1 VINTTEKK
9 DMHMS
14 EQEAA
19 LNEKQ
24 DERFKQTIAVLIAV
38 VTLCAAIIAY
48 LQSDAGARDDRANRD
63 NKRYALEA
71 FGQQVRGNAEVN
83 YAYNSAYQS
92 WQELDLL
99 ATSAANRGD
108 EAAAQRYTSLRD
120 QARQFSPLLDAPY
133 FDESAGEVDLARY
146 EVDTYLVAVTGL
158 QEAFLASS
166 VVKDAWDA
174 KANTYIV
181 HLTLLA
187 VALFLFGLS
196 LVTAGGITRW
206 IFTTTGGAI
215 TLLALVWA
223 GSVYAQPVVDLRDQG
238 QAIQAYAQGMGLAY
252 QKKHKEAI
260 AAFDTALQAAPDY
273 ANALAQR
280 AEAQSALGN
289 WDAAA
294 ADYEKAR
301 AAGDQ
306 SGNTAGELAWI
317 YYLQGRFDEAI
328 AMNRTALQATPG
340 ELWIQ
345 YDLALSLLTAGQLDA
360 AKAEYAAGM
369 KLAAEQVAAA
379 KAAGAEPPSY
389 LWWGLDDA
397 AAGLDDLVAI
407 LDGEESAPPLDK
419 ISNGD
424 AIRPVADELISQIK
438 SLAVALEYTGQPPS
452 APLTAQISP
461 FAFAKPIYDAAGEV
475 TDYTEIESVP
485 YSTQAVAVL
494 FDYTGM
500 ADGQEVLFKVY
511 INGEEDP
518 SWRVIFPWEAGAEGS
533 YEKPLSL
540 DYSDNF
546 VLVAGYYTVEI
557 YVDGQLAQRGSF
569 VVEEE

>member
-1 VINTTEKK
+1 
-9 DMHMS
+9 MS
-14 EQEAA
+14 EQESTQK
-19 LNEKQ
+19 EQQ

-71 FGQQVRGNAEVN
+71 FGRQVSGNAAVN

-99 ATSAANRGD
+99 AASAANRGD
-108 EAAAQRYTSLRD
+108 EAASQRYTILRD

-133 FDESAGEVDLARY
+133 FDATTGEVDLARY
-146 EVDTYLVAVTGL
+146 EADTYLAEVTGL

-174 KANTYIV
+174 KSNTYIV

-196 LVTAGGITRW
+196 LVTASGATRW
-206 IFTTTGGAI
+206 IFSTMGAAI
-215 TLLALVWA
+215 TLVALLWA
-223 GSVYAQPVVDLRDQG
+223 GRVYAEPVVDLREQG
-238 QAIQAYAQGMGLAY
+238 QAIGAYAQGIGLAY
-252 QKKHKEAI
+252 QNKYEEAI
-260 AAFDTALQAAPDY
+260 AAFDTALQAAPTY

-289 WDAAA
+289 WVEAA

-301 AAGDQ
+301 TAGDQ

-328 AMNRTALQATPG
+328 AMNRTALQASPG

-360 AKAEYAAGM
+360 AKAEYTAGM

-379 KAAGAEPPSY
+379 KAANAEPPSY

-397 AAGLDDLVAI
+397 ASGLDDLVAI
-407 LDGEESAPPLDK
+407 LDGEESVPPLDK
-419 ISNGD
+419 ITNGE
-424 AIRPVADELISQIK
+424 AIRPVAEELISQIK
-438 SLAVALEYTGQPPS
+438 SLAVALEYSGQPPS

-461 FAFAKPIYDAAGEV
+461 FVFAEPIYDESGEV
-475 TDYTEIESVP
+475 TDYTEIDAVP
-485 YSTQAVAVL
+485 FGTQAVAVL
-494 FDYTGM
+494 FDYQGM
-500 ADGQEVLFKVY
+500 VDGQEVLFKVY
-511 INGEEDP
+511 IDGEEDP

-546 VLVAGYYTVEI
+546 VLAAGYYTVEI

-569 VVEEE
+569 MVEEE

>member
-1 VINTTEKK
+1 
-9 DMHMS
+9 MS
-14 EQEAA
+14 EQEST
-19 LNEKQ
+19 LKERQ

-71 FGQQVRGNAEVN
+71 FGRQVSGNAEVN

-99 ATSAANRGD
+99 AASAANRGD
-108 EAAAQRYTSLRD
+108 EAAAQRYTTLRD
-120 QARQFSPLLDAPY
+120 QARQFSPLLDTPY
-133 FDESAGEVDLARY
+133 FDPATGEVALTRY
-146 EVDTYLVAVTGL
+146 EADTYWVGVTAL

-166 VVKDAWDA
+166 AVKDAWDA
-174 KANTYIV
+174 KSNTYIV

-196 LVTAGGITRW
+196 LVTNGRATRW
-206 IFTTTGGAI
+206 IFTSVGSAI
-215 TLLALVWA
+215 TLVALLWA

-238 QAIQAYAQGMGLAY
+238 QAIGAYAEGVGLAY
-252 QKKHKEAI
+252 QGKHAEAI
-260 AAFDTALQAAPDY
+260 ASFDRALQAAPDY

-280 AEAQSALGN
+280 AEAQSELGN
-289 WDAAA
+289 WAEAA

-306 SGNTAGELAWI
+306 SGNTAGELAWV
-317 YYLQGRFDEAI
+317 YYLQGRFDDAI
-328 AMNRTALQATPG
+328 AMNRTALQASPG

-360 AKAEYAAGM
+360 AKTEYANGM
-369 KLAAEQVAAA
+369 KLATEQVAAA
-379 KAAGAEPPSY
+379 KEAGAEPPSY

-397 AAGLDDLVAI
+397 ASGLDDLVAI

-419 ISNGD
+419 ITNGE
-424 AIRPVADELISQIK
+424 AIRPVAGELISQIK

-461 FAFAKPIYDAAGEV
+461 FVFAEPIYDAAGEV
-475 TDYTEIESVP
+475 TDYTETEAVASG
-485 YSTQAVAVL
+485 TQAVAVL
-494 FDYTGM
+494 FDYASM

-511 INGEEDP
+511 IDGEEDP
-518 SWRVIFPWEAGAEGS
+518 SWRVIFPWEAGTEGS

-546 VLVAGYYTVEI
+546 MLAAGYYTVEI

-569 VVEEE
+569 LVESE

>member
-1 VINTTEKK
+1 
-9 DMHMS
+9 MS
-14 EQEAA
+14 EQQPA
-19 LNEKQ
+19 LQERQ

-48 LQSDAGARDDRANRD
+48 LQSDASARDDHANRD

-108 EAAAQRYTSLRD
+108 EAAAQRYTKLRD

-133 FDESAGEVDLARY
+133 FDASTGEVNLARY
-146 EVDTYLVAVTGL
+146 EADSYLVAVAGL

-166 VVKDAWDA
+166 AVKEAWDA

-196 LVTAGGITRW
+196 LVTAGGVTRW
-206 IFTTTGGAI
+206 IFTTTGSAI
-215 TLLALVWA
+215 SLVALLWA
-223 GSVYAQPVVDLRDQG
+223 SGVYAQPVVDLRDQG
-238 QAIQAYAQGMGLAY
+238 PAIQAYAQGMGLAHQRKY
-252 QKKHKEAI
+252 TEAI
-260 AAFDTALQAAPDY
+260 AAFDTALQAAPAY
-273 ANALAQR
+273 TNALAQR

-289 WDAAA
+289 WTAAA

-306 SGNTAGELAWI
+306 SGNTAGELAWV

-328 AMNRTALQATPG
+328 AMNCTALRASPG

-345 YDLALSLLTAGQLDA
+345 YDLALSLLAAGQLDA
-360 AKAEYAAGM
+360 AKTEYAAGM
-369 KLAAEQVAAA
+369 KLAADQVAAA
-379 KAAGAEPPSY
+379 KAANAEPPSY

-397 AAGLDDLVAI
+397 AGGLDDLLAI
-407 LDGEESAPPLDK
+407 LDGEENAPPLNK
-419 ISNGD
+419 ITD
-424 AIRPVADELISQIK
+424 TEAIRTAANELISQIK
-438 SLAVALEYTGQPPS
+438 SLSVALEYSGQPLT

-461 FAFAKPIYDAAGEV
+461 FVFAEPIYDESGEV
-475 TDYTEIESVP
+475 TDYTDSKSVP
-485 YSTQAVAVL
+485 YGTQAVAVL
-494 FDYTGM
+494 FDYQGM
-500 ADGQEVLFKVY
+500 VADQEVLFKVY

-518 SWRVIFPWEAGAEGS
+518 SWRVIFPWEAGAAGF
-533 YEKPLSL
+533 YKKPLSL

-546 VLVAGYYTVEI
+546 VLAAGEYTVEI
-557 YVDGQLAQRGSF
+557 YVAGQLAQRGSF
-569 VVEEE
+569 MVEAE

>member
-1 VINTTEKK
+1 
-9 DMHMS
+9 MS
-14 EQEAA
+14 EQESTQK
-19 LNEKQ
+19 EQQ

-71 FGQQVRGNAEVN
+71 FGRQVSGNAAVN

-99 ATSAANRGD
+99 AASAANRGD
-108 EAAAQRYTSLRD
+108 EAASQRYTILRD

-133 FDESAGEVDLARY
+133 FDATTGEVDLARY
-146 EVDTYLVAVTGL
+146 EADTYLVEVTGL
-158 QEAFLASS
+158 QEAFLAAS

-174 KANTYIV
+174 KSNTYIV

-196 LVTAGGITRW
+196 LVTASGATRW
-206 IFTTTGGAI
+206 IFSTMGAAI
-215 TLLALVWA
+215 TLVALLWA
-223 GSVYAQPVVDLRDQG
+223 GRVYAEPVVDLREQG
-238 QAIQAYAQGMGLAY
+238 QAIGAYAQGIGLAY
-252 QKKHKEAI
+252 QNKYEEAI
-260 AAFDTALQAAPDY
+260 AAFDTALQAAPTY

-280 AEAQSALGN
+280 AEAQSALGK
-289 WDAAA
+289 WVEAA

-301 AAGDQ
+301 TAGDQ

-328 AMNRTALQATPG
+328 AMNRTALQASPG

-360 AKAEYAAGM
+360 AKAEYTAGM

-379 KAAGAEPPSY
+379 KAANAEPPSY

-397 AAGLDDLVAI
+397 ASGLDDLVAI
-407 LDGEESAPPLDK
+407 LDGEESVPPLDK
-419 ISNGD
+419 ITNGE
-424 AIRPVADELISQIK
+424 AIRPVAEELISQIK
-438 SLAVALEYTGQPPS
+438 SLAVALEYSGQPPS

-461 FAFAKPIYDAAGEV
+461 FVFAEPIYDESGEV
-475 TDYTEIESVP
+475 TDYTEIDAVP
-485 YSTQAVAVL
+485 FGTQAVAVL
-494 FDYTGM
+494 FDYQGM
-500 ADGQEVLFKVY
+500 VDGQEVLFKVY
-511 INGEEDP
+511 IDGEEDP

-546 VLVAGYYTVEI
+546 VLAAGYYTVEI

-569 VVEEE
+569 MVEEE

>member
-1 VINTTEKK
+1 MGEHESTPAERR
-9 DMHMS
+9 
-14 EQEAA
+14 
-19 LNEKQ
+19 
-24 DERFKQTIAVLIAV
+24 DERFKQTIAVLIAA
-38 VTLCAAIIAY
+38 VTLFAAIIAY

-71 FGQQVRGNAEVN
+71 FGRQVSGNAEVN

-108 EAAAQRYTSLRD
+108 EAAALRYAALRD

-133 FDESAGEVDLARY
+133 FDPATGEVDLAHY
-146 EVDTYLVAVTGL
+146 EADTYWVEVTAL

-166 VVKDAWDA
+166 TVKDAWDA
-174 KANTYIV
+174 KSNTYIV

-196 LVTAGGITRW
+196 LVTNGRATRL
-206 IFTTTGGAI
+206 IFSSVGSAI
-215 TLLALVWA
+215 TLVALFWA

-238 QAIQAYAQGMGLAY
+238 QAIGAYAQGVGLAY
-252 QKKHKEAI
+252 QSKYEEAI
-260 AAFDTALQAAPDY
+260 AAFDAALQAAPTY

-289 WDAAA
+289 WAEAA

-306 SGNTAGELAWI
+306 SGNTAGELAWV

-328 AMNRTALQATPG
+328 AMNRTALAATPG

-345 YDLALSLLTAGQLDA
+345 YDLALSLLTAGQLEA
-360 AKAEYAAGM
+360 AKTEYANGM
-369 KLAAEQVAAA
+369 KLAADQVAAA
-379 KAAGAEPPSY
+379 KVAGAEPPSY

-397 AAGLDDLVAI
+397 ASGLDDLVAI
-407 LDGEESAPPLDK
+407 LDGEESAPSLDK
-419 ISNGD
+419 ITNGE
-424 AIRPVADELISQIK
+424 AIRPVANELIHQIK
-438 SLAVALEYTGQPPS
+438 SLAVALEYSGQPPS

-461 FAFAKPIYDAAGEV
+461 FVFAEPIYDEAGEV
-475 TDYTEIESVP
+475 TDYTAIDTVP
-485 YSTQAVAVL
+485 FGTQAVAVL
-494 FDYTGM
+494 FDYAGM

-511 INGEEDP
+511 IEGEEDP

-546 VLVAGYYTVEI
+546 VLAAGYYTVEM

-569 VVEEE
+569 MVEEE

>member
-1 VINTTEKK
+1 
-9 DMHMS
+9 MS
-14 EQEAA
+14 EQESTQK
-19 LNEKQ
+19 EQQ
-24 DERFKQTIAVLIAV
+24 DERFKQTIAILIAV

-71 FGQQVRGNAEVN
+71 FGRQVSGNAAVN

-99 ATSAANRGD
+99 AASAANRGD
-108 EAAAQRYTSLRD
+108 EAASQRYTILRD

-133 FDESAGEVDLARY
+133 FDATSGEVNLARY
-146 EVDTYLVAVTGL
+146 EADTYLVEVTGL

-174 KANTYIV
+174 KSNTYIV

-196 LVTAGGITRW
+196 LVTASGATRW
-206 IFTTTGGAI
+206 IFSTMGAAI
-215 TLLALVWA
+215 TLVALLWA
-223 GSVYAQPVVDLRDQG
+223 GRVYAEPVVDLREQG
-238 QAIQAYAQGMGLAY
+238 QAIGAYAQGIGLAY
-252 QKKHKEAI
+252 QNKYEEAI
-260 AAFDTALQAAPDY
+260 AAFDTALQAAPTY

-289 WDAAA
+289 WVEAA

-306 SGNTAGELAWI
+306 GGNTAGELAWI

-328 AMNRTALQATPG
+328 AMNRTALQASPS

-379 KAAGAEPPSY
+379 KAANAEPPSY

-397 AAGLDDLVAI
+397 ASGLDDLVAI
-407 LDGEESAPPLDK
+407 LDGEESVPPLDK
-419 ISNGD
+419 ITDGE
-424 AIRPVADELISQIK
+424 AIRPVAEELISQIK
-438 SLAVALEYTGQPPS
+438 SLAVALEYSGQPPS

-461 FAFAKPIYDAAGEV
+461 FVFAEPIYDDTGEV
-475 TDYTEIESVP
+475 TDYTEIDAVP
-485 YSTQAVAVL
+485 FGTQAVAVL
-494 FDYTGM
+494 FDYAGM

-511 INGEEDP
+511 IDGEEDP

-546 VLVAGYYTVEI
+546 VLAAGYYTVEI

-569 VVEEE
+569 VVEAE

>member
-1 VINTTEKK
+1 
-9 DMHMS
+9 MS
-14 EQEAA
+14 EQESTQK
-19 LNEKQ
+19 EQQ

-71 FGQQVRGNAEVN
+71 FGRQVSGNAAVN

-99 ATSAANRGD
+99 AASAANRGD
-108 EAAAQRYTSLRD
+108 EAASQRYTILRD

-133 FDESAGEVDLARY
+133 FDATTGEVDLARY
-146 EVDTYLVAVTGL
+146 EADTYLVEVTGL

-174 KANTYIV
+174 KSNTYIV

-196 LVTAGGITRW
+196 LVTASGATRW
-206 IFTTTGGAI
+206 IFSTMGAAI
-215 TLLALVWA
+215 TLVALLWA
-223 GSVYAQPVVDLRDQG
+223 GRVYAEPVVDLREQG
-238 QAIQAYAQGMGLAY
+238 QAIGAYAQGIGLAY
-252 QKKHKEAI
+252 QNKYEEAI
-260 AAFDTALQAAPDY
+260 AAFDTALQAAPTY

-289 WDAAA
+289 WVEAA

-301 AAGDQ
+301 TAGDQ

-328 AMNRTALQATPG
+328 AMNRTALQASPG

-360 AKAEYAAGM
+360 AKAEYTAGM

-379 KAAGAEPPSY
+379 KAANAEPPSY

-397 AAGLDDLVAI
+397 ASGLDDLVAI
-407 LDGEESAPPLDK
+407 LDGEESVPPLDK
-419 ISNGD
+419 ITNGE
-424 AIRPVADELISQIK
+424 AIRPVAEELISQIK
-438 SLAVALEYTGQPPS
+438 SLAVALEYSGQPPS

-461 FAFAKPIYDAAGEV
+461 FVFAEPIYDESGEV
-475 TDYTEIESVP
+475 TDYTEIDAVP
-485 YSTQAVAVL
+485 FGTQAVAVL
-494 FDYTGM
+494 FDYQGM
-500 ADGQEVLFKVY
+500 VDGQEVLFKVY
-511 INGEEDP
+511 IDGEEDP

-546 VLVAGYYTVEI
+546 VLAAGYYTVEI

-569 VVEEE
+569 MVEEE

>member
-1 VINTTEKK
+1 
-9 DMHMS
+9 MS
-14 EQEAA
+14 EQEAIWK
-19 LNEKQ
+19 EKQ

-108 EAAAQRYTSLRD
+108 EAAAQRYTKLRD

-133 FDESAGEVDLARY
+133 FDAGSGEVDLARY
-146 EVDTYLVAVTGL
+146 EVDTYLVAVAGL

-196 LVTAGGITRW
+196 LVTAGSVTRW
-206 IFTTTGGAI
+206 IFSTMGSAI
-215 TLLALVWA
+215 TLVALLWA

-252 QKKHKEAI
+252 QNKYEEAI
-260 AAFDTALQAAPDY
+260 AAFDAALQAAPAY

-289 WDAAA
+289 WAEAA
-294 ADYEKAR
+294 ADYEQAR
-301 AAGDQ
+301 ASGDQ
-306 SGNTAGELAWI
+306 SGNTAGELAWV

-328 AMNRTALQATPG
+328 AMNRTALQASPG

-345 YDLALSLLTAGQLDA
+345 YDLALSLLAAGQLDA
-360 AKAEYAAGM
+360 AKAEYATGM
-369 KLAAEQVAAA
+369 KLAADQVAAA
-379 KAAGAEPPSY
+379 KAANAEPPSY

-397 AAGLDDLVAI
+397 AGGLDDLVAI
-407 LDGEESAPPLDK
+407 LAGAESAPPLDK
-419 ISNGD
+419 ISNGE
-424 AIRPVADELISQIK
+424 AIRAAANELITQIK

-452 APLTAQISP
+452 APLTAQISSFV
-461 FAFAKPIYDAAGEV
+461 FAEPIYDAAGEV
-475 TDYTEIESVP
+475 TDYTEIDTVP
-485 YSTQAVAVL
+485 FGTQAVAVL
-494 FDYTGM
+494 FEYQGM

-511 INGEEDP
+511 IDGEEDP
-518 SWRVIFPWEAGAEGS
+518 SWRVIFPWEAGAEGL

-546 VLVAGYYTVEI
+546 VLLAGEYTVEM
-557 YVDGQLAQRGSF
+557 YVAGQLAQRGSF
-569 VVEEE
+569 TVATE